1 MFERQKMRIA
11 SLLIMAIVLGALL
24 AACGSSGS
32 SSSSSTSSEP
42 AETTEAGGSEETGE
56 KEEGG
61 ESEGGGSIEGM
72 EVAYLTGPQE
82 LPFLHRDIELV
93 EQNFE
98 KLGVKVD
105 VLTSDFSAAAESRNL
120 NQAISKGVDLIIWQ
134 PVGQEA
140 ARTPLMKAQKEG
152 IPVLL
157 SGAKPIETLEG
168 LFTTLVNQN
177 KPEKA
182 TKMYEVMVEGMEA
195 AGAKSGEVVLL
206 TAGKAFPASVEEEEG
221 LAEVMPN
228 YPQYKVAAEPEGG
241 FDPIKAAEVTRPV
254 FAQNSGVNGLWSSGG
269 SMAAAAVTTAEDA
282 GLTPGTEKGDLII
295 VGGDCDPTSIKALGE
310 GKIYSLVNY
319 GPVSEMTTVTQTAT
333 EILEGKTVPPE
344 VEIPFSFI
352 NSSNLSKYKAECE
365 F

>member
-11 SLLIMAIVLGALL
+11 SLLVLAIALGALL
-24 AACGSSGS
+24 AACGGSDS
-32 SSSSSTSSEP
+32 SSSSSTTPES
-42 AETTEAGGSEETGE
+42 TESTETGGGE
-56 KEEGG
+56 TAESG
-61 ESEGGGSIEGM
+61 ESEGGESIEGM
-72 EVAYLTGPQE
+72 EIAYVTGPQE
-82 LPFLHRDIELV
+82 LPFLHRDIELI
-93 EQNFE
+93 EQEFG

-120 NQAISKGVDLIIWQ
+120 SQAISKGVDLIIWQ

-152 IPVLL
+152 IPVVL
-157 SGAKPIETLEG
+157 SGARPIETLEG
-168 LFTTLVNQN
+168 LYTTLVNQN

-182 TKMYEVMVEGMEA
+182 TKMYEVLVEGMEA

-221 LAEVMPN
+221 LAEVMPS
-228 YPQYKVAAEPEGG
+228 YPQYKVIAEPEGG

-254 FAQNSGVNGLWSSGG
+254 FAQNSDVSGLWSGGG

-282 GLTPGTEKGDLII
+282 GLTPGTKKGDLII

-319 GPVSEMTTVTQTAT
+319 GPVSEVTTVTKAAT

-344 VEIPFSFI
+344 VEIPFTFI